1 MKAAVLILGGT
12 SEIGF
17 AIARAYAALGHPIH
31 LAARNAAHLEPLV
44 ADLKVRGAPSASAHA
59 WDVLDTAAI
68 DPLLDSLDPQP
79 DIVVSA
85 VGLLRA
91 DDVDLLFRTNFNGPA
106 LALEAVARRFEAR
119 RAGLIIGIS
128 SVAGDRGRAAN
139 PIYGPAKAGF
149 TAYLSALRNRL
160 FASGV
165 RVMTVNPGPVA
176 TRMLGAKKAP
186 FICTADDVATAVLR
200 ADTRGR
206 DVVYV
211 AWIWWPIMT
220 IIRLLPE
227 TLFKRLKLG

>member
-17 AIARAYAALGHPIH
+17 AIARAYAAAGHPIQ
-31 LAARNAAHLEPLV
+31 LAARNEARLAPLI
-44 ADLKVRGAPSASAHA
+44 ADLKVRGAPSATAHA
-59 WDVLDTAAI
+59 WDALDTVAI
-68 DPLLDSLDPQP
+68 EPLLDNLDPLP
-79 DIVVSA
+79 GIVVSA
-85 VGLLRA
+85 VGLLHA

-106 LALEAVARRFEAR
+106 LALEAVARRFETR

-139 PIYGPAKAGF
+139 PIYGPAKAGL

-160 FASGV
+160 FPSGV

-176 TRMLGAKKAP
+176 TRMLGTRKVP
-186 FICTADDVATAVLR
+186 FTCTADDVASAVLK
-200 ADTRGR
+200 ADARGR

-211 AWIWWPIMT
+211 AWIWRPIMT

-227 TLFKRLKLG
+227 PLFKRLRLG

>member
-176 TRMLGAKKAP
+176 TRMLGTKKAP
-186 FICTADDVATAVLR
+186 FTCTADDVATAVLR
-200 ADTRGR
+200 ADARGR